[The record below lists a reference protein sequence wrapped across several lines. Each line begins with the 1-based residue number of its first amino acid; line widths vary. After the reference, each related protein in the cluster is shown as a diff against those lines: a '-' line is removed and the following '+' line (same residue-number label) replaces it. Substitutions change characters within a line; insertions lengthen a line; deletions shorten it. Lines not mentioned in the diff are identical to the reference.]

1 MSPPPPKPNLR
12 EKLALIDR
20 FLARGDVVAAQS
32 TAGQL
37 LAAYPRRAEAS
48 HRMGLVLLLSA
59 HPELA
64 EDHLRRAVESDKTN
78 AEYRLDLGQCLLA
91 MGRVVEAE
99 THYERAR
106 AIAPANPRV
115 NWKRGSSLLATGRG
129 EEALVA
135 FDAAL
140 AVAHA
145 ADRPRIHLDKVECLL
160 SLGRSG
166 EAEREIRAMLPATPY
181 RSRYVVLLSQI
192 GKPDA
197 GSAVFALIEQE
208 LARPGLA
215 PLARSDLML
224 RRASLLAQTGR
235 HEEAFR
241 GWTAAKKL
249 LNASPRGAGLGR
261 MVDERIAAFPAEAIA
276 RLAARYGTRGPAP
289 IFVIGL
295 PRSGTTLV
303 SEILAA
309 HDAVGNAGEIETM
322 TWIAAQMKGAHP
334 LAEMERRL
342 AEQGP
347 EKVSSLAAAYGQ
359 VAAHLVSPK
368 LHSVDKM
375 PNNFLYVPE
384 IAILFPDARF
394 IDCTRHPA
402 DTFISAIQTEMNEAH
417 SYSYDAE
424 DFALYHRHH
433 RRLMR
438 HWSEALPGRIFEL
451 SYERLV
457 TEPRTVIADM
467 LAFLGLPWQE
477 ACLSPGANAS
487 TVRTFSRLQVKSAIH
502 AGSVGRWKPY
512 AEWLRPILGA
522 AAASP

>member
-1 MSPPPPKPNLR
+1 MSAPPPKPNLK
-12 EKLALIDR
+12 EKLGLIDR
-20 FLARGDVVAAQS
+20 FLARGDLVAAQS
-32 TAGQL
+32 TARQL
-37 LAAYPRRAEAS
+37 HTAYPRRAETS
-48 HRMGLVLLLSA
+48 HRMGLVLLLSGR
-59 HPELA
+59 PELA
-64 EDHLRRAVESDKTN
+64 EEHLRRAVDSDKTN
-78 AEYRLDLGQCLLA
+78 AEYRLDLGQCLLV

-99 THYERAR
+99 PQYERAR
-106 AIAPANPRV
+106 ALAPTNPRV
-115 NWKRGSSLLATGRG
+115 NWKQGSFLLATGRG
-129 EEALVA
+129 GEALVA

-140 AVAHA
+140 AAAQA

-166 EAEREIRAMLPATPY
+166 EAERAIRAMLPATPF

-197 GSAVFALIEQE
+197 GSEVFGLIEQE

-215 PLARSDLML
+215 PIARSDLML
-224 RRASLLAQTGR
+224 RRASLLAQSGR
-235 HEEAFR
+235 HEQAFR
-241 GWTAAKKL
+241 GWIDAKKL
-249 LNASPRGAGLGR
+249 LGAPPRGAGLGR

-276 RLAARYGTRGPAP
+276 RLAARYGTPGPAP
-289 IFVIGL
+289 VFVIGL

-309 HDAVGNAGEIETM
+309 HDAIGNAGEIETM

-334 LAEMERRL
+334 LAEMERGL

-347 EKVSSLAAAYGQ
+347 EKVKSLASAYLTS
-359 VAAHLVSPK
+359 AAHLVLPK
-368 LHSVDKM
+368 PRSVDKM

-384 IAILFPDARF
+384 IAALFPDARF

-417 SYSYDAE
+417 SYSYDPE

-433 RRLMR
+433 RRLMQ
-438 HWSEALPGRIFEL
+438 HWNAALPGRIFEL

-457 TEPRTVIADM
+457 TEPRAVITEM

-502 AGSVGRWKPY
+502 GGSVGRWKPY
-512 AEWLRPILGA
+512 AAWLRPILEA
-522 AAASP
+522 AAASS